1 MGFKVPLDPHPSP
14 PENFNQLNLTL
25 SYNNGFDYYRLNRV
39 DYNSAIYFDAAHTR
53 RSSPQGDDWD
63 AKRPRGVLKDTATH
77 KGRFDGQEQSY
88 GICYLGETIEAA
100 FIECFGREL
109 GIKFLTQEFIKS
121 RNLFI
126 INSERQLKLVDL
138 FGSGL
143 AKLGADKRLT
153 GGDYDLSRQWAEA
166 IYQHPERVDGIR
178 YYSRYDDTQLCCG
191 LFDRS
196 IHQLQ
201 EKNTGDLIESDV
213 NRLANI
219 LNRYDFGIL

>member
-1 MGFKVPLDPHPSP
+1 MGCKVPLDPHPLP
-14 PENFNQLNLTL
+14 PENFNQLQLPL
-25 SYNNGFDYYRLNRV
+25 SYNNGSDYYRLNRV
-39 DYNSAIYFDAAHTR
+39 DYNSAIYFD
-53 RSSPQGDDWD
+53 RSGE
-63 AKRPRGVLKDTATH
+63 
-77 KGRFDGQEQSY
+77 GRFDGQEQSY

-126 INSERQLKLVDL
+126 IGSKRQLKLVDL

-178 YYSRYDDTQLCCG
+178 YYSRHDDTQLCCG

-196 IHQLQ
+196 THELQ
-201 EKNTGDLIESDV
+201 SKNMGNLIESDA

>member
-1 MGFKVPLDPHPSP
+1 MGCKVPLDPHPLP
-14 PENFNQLNLTL
+14 PENFNQLKLPL
-25 SYNNGFDYYRLNRV
+25 SYNHGFDYYRLNRV
-39 DYNSAIYFDAAHTR
+39 GYNSAIYFDAAHTR
-53 RSSPQGDDWD
+53 RSSPP
-63 AKRPRGVLKDTATH
+63 ATTRRRKPPRGE
-77 KGRFDGQEQSY
+77 GRFDGAKQSY

-178 YYSRYDDTQLCCG
+178 YYSRHDDTQLCCG

-201 EKNTGDLIESDV
+201 EKNTGNLIESDA

>member
-1 MGFKVPLDPHPSP
+1 MGCKVPLDPHPLP
-14 PENFNQLNLTL
+14 PENFNRLQLPL
-25 SYNNGFDYYRLNRV
+25 SYNNGSDYYRLNRV
-39 DYNSAIYFDAAHTR
+39 DFNSAIYFD
-53 RSSPQGDDWD
+53 RSGE
-63 AKRPRGVLKDTATH
+63 
-77 KGRFDGQEQSY
+77 GRFDGAKQSY

-109 GIKFLTQEFIKS
+109 GIRFLSQEFIKS

-126 INSERQLKLVDL
+126 VGSKRELKLVDL

-153 GGDYDLSRQWAEA
+153 GGDYDLSRQWAKA

-178 YYSRYDDTQLCCG
+178 YYSRHDDTQLCCG
-191 LFDRS
+191 LFDR
-196 IHQLQ
+196 IVRQLQ
-201 EKNTGDLIESDV
+201 EKNTGNLIESDA

-219 LNRYDFGIL
+219 LNRYDFGIS

>member
-1 MGFKVPLDPHPSP
+1 MGCKVPLNPHPLP
-14 PENFNQLNLTL
+14 PDNFARLNLPL
-25 SYNNGFDYYRLNRV
+25 SYNNGLNYYRLNRI
-39 DYNSAIYFDAAHTR
+39 DYNSAIYFD
-53 RSSPQGDDWD
+53 RSGE
-63 AKRPRGVLKDTATH
+63 
-77 KGRFDGQEQSY
+77 GRFDGAKQSY

-100 FIECFGREL
+100 FIECFGRQL

-126 INSERQLKLVDL
+126 VSSERQLKLVDL

-153 GGDYDLSRQWAEA
+153 GGNYDLSRKWAEA

-178 YYSRYDDTQLCCG
+178 YYSRHDDTQLCCG
-191 LFDRS
+191 LFDRRT
-196 IHQLQ
+196 HELQ
-201 EKNTGDLIESDV
+201 EKNTGNLIESDA

-219 LNRYDFGIL
+219 LNRYDFGIF